1 MSVDQAV
8 NYLSSVGFPIVAC
21 YFMWKFINT
30 TLADFSKSLNE
41 VTLALKELCVKMGG
55 EDDERSTDTD

>member
-1 MSVDQAV
+1 MSADQAV

-55 EDDERSTDTD
+55 EDDEISTDTD

>member
-1 MSVDQAV
+1 MSADQAV

-30 TLADFSKSLNE
+30 TLAEFSKMLGDNT
-41 VTLALKELCVKMGG
+41 VAITKLCEKLGG
-55 EDDERSTDTD
+55 EDHEETEEAD

>member
-1 MSVDQAV
+1 MSPDEAI

-30 TLADFSKSLNE
+30 TLADFSKSLAE
-41 VTLALKELCVKMGG
+41 ITVAVKQLCVEIGG
-55 EDDERSTDTD
+55 VDNEKSKDVD